1 MKSRLKGLLADY
13 NTRRYC
19 ILLFILAVMLVGFS
33 FESPVFTSISNF
45 TNVTAKFA
53 EIGLLSASMSLVILT
68 GNIDLSVGSV
78 MCFSAFVVGGLMQ
91 TGMPIALAVLLALLL
106 AACIGALNGA
116 FIAYMNMQPV
126 IVTLGTMT
134 ACRGLCYVLKKG
146 GPIRDFPDE
155 RFYSFGAGRLFGFIP
170 YSFALLC
177 LIFLTLFIL
186 MKITRFGMDI
196 KAIGNNEVAAAYSGI
211 RVKLYKFLLFTFN
224 GLMAGVAGII
234 ILSRMK
240 GLEASLGDG
249 YEFDAITMCLLGGVS
264 IQGGKGTLLGTFL
277 GIIVIGYLKSG
288 MNLVNISAFYQ
299 SAILGLIILMSV
311 VIGSLEPHGRLQK

>member
-1 MKSRLKGLLADY
+1 MNSKLRNALADY
-13 NTRRYC
+13 NIRRYF
-19 ILLFILAVMLVGFS
+19 ILLFILAAMLIGFS
-33 FESPVFTSISNF
+33 FKSPVFTTISNF

-78 MCFSAFVVGGLMQ
+78 MCFSAFVVGSLMQ
-91 TGMPIALAVLLALLL
+91 AGMPIAGAIILTLLIASG
-106 AACIGALNGA
+106 IGAINGA
-116 FIAYMNMQPV
+116 FIAYMDMQPV

-134 ACRGLCYVLKKG
+134 AFRGLCYVMKKG
-146 GPIRDFPDE
+146 GPIRGFPDE
-155 RFYSFGAGRLFGFIP
+155 SFYNFGAGRLFGFIP

-177 LIFLTLFIL
+177 LVFLGLFVL
-186 MKITRFGMDI
+186 MKASRFGMDI

-211 RVKLYKFLLFTFN
+211 RVRAYKFLLFTFN
-224 GLMAGVAGII
+224 GLIAGAAGII
-234 ILSRMK
+234 ILSRMQ

-299 SAILGLIILMSV
+299 SAILGVIILLSV
-311 VIGSLEPHGRLQK
+311 VIGSIEKR